1 MWAMPDQMKAMIEQK
16 INQPLSGAST
26 AWVPSPTAATL
37 HAMHFHKINVQ
48 EIQLNITG
56 NTGELRTQMQEVPV
70 SDHAW
75 SDKEINEE
83 LENNIQGI
91 LGYVVRWI
99 DQGIG
104 CSKVPDIHGIGL
116 MEDRATLRISS
127 QLLVNWLMHGVCT
140 EEQVT
145 QTLKKMAKVVDE
157 QNEHDPNYQRIG
169 DNYENSFAFKAAHDL
184 IFNGAEQPN
193 GYTEPILHYWRKEA
207 KKEYVAFP

>member
-99 DQGIG
+99 D
-104 CSKVPDIHGIGL
+104 
-116 MEDRATLRISS
+116 
-127 QLLVNWLMHGVCT
+127 
-140 EEQVT
+140 
-145 QTLKKMAKVVDE
+145 
-157 QNEHDPNYQRIG
+157 
-169 DNYENSFAFKAAHDL
+169 
-184 IFNGAEQPN
+184 
-193 GYTEPILHYWRKEA
+193 
-207 KKEYVAFP
+207 